1 MLVDR
6 ASTYVARRVSSCFPV
21 SLSSFRS
28 SEISVKEL
36 MSTCSFS
43 KGWLVVFKSV
53 RAEMAQFTAGLII
66 KK

>member
-6 ASTYVARRVSSCFPV
+6 ASTYVARRVSSFPV

-36 MSTCSFS
+36 MSACSFS